1 MQLTIAVKFL
11 LMEEIKLLQNL
22 NLFTQVVKLL
32 TFRQVTPVSYT
43 HLIMVSE

>member
-22 NLFTQVVKLL
+22 NMFTQVVKLL
-32 TFRQVTPVSYT
+32 TFRQVTLLVE
-43 HLIMVSE
+43 LIIL

>member
-32 TFRQVTPVSYT
+32 TFRQVTLLVE
-43 HLIMVSE
+43 LIIL

>member
-32 TFRQVTPVSYT
+32 TFRKVTLLVE
-43 HLIMVSE
+43 LIIL